1 LRESKCTKLRVT
13 AQLILSDMLKICEL
27 FKSIQGEST
36 YAGRICSF
44 VRLSGCNLACSYC
57 DTQYAFAESQYY
69 SIEQIVEIVNSQN
82 STLVEIT
89 GGEPLIQKETPALC
103 QKFLDNNYTVL
114 VETNG
119 SLPIDLLPEG
129 CIRIIDVKCPGS
141 GEAGSFLIENIGK
154 LVKSDEL
161 KFVLSDRNDFLWA
174 LEFVKKHK
182 LDQLTTVL
190 FSPCMGKV
198 TLSELAAW
206 ILENNAPV
214 RLGLQLHKLI
224 WGEKRGV

>member
-1 LRESKCTKLRVT
+1 
-13 AQLILSDMLKICEL
+13 MLKICEI

-44 VRLSGCNLACSYC
+44 IRLSGCNLACSYC
-57 DTQYAFAESQYY
+57 DTQYAFTESCDY
-69 SIEQIVEIVNSQN
+69 SVGQVLQIVNSQN
-82 STLVEIT
+82 SGLVEIT

-103 QKFLDNNYTVL
+103 KKFLDNNYTVL

-119 SLPIDLLPEG
+119 SLPIDLLPVG
-129 CIRIIDVKCPGS
+129 CIRIVDVKCPGS
-141 GEAGSFLIENIGK
+141 GESGSFLIKNIGS
-154 LVKSDEL
+154 LGESDEL
-161 KFVLSDRNDFLWA
+161 KFVLSDRDDFLWA
-174 LEFVKKHK
+174 LEFVNRYK
-182 LDQLTTVL
+182 LDQLSTVL

-198 TLSELAAW
+198 APSELAAW
-206 ILENNAPV
+206 ILEKNAPV